1 MKKVM
6 LFLIMLVVL
15 VGVYVLK
22 ISNVKVVADVKT
34 KEENSIHSIDMESVE
49 FQENYVDMRHVVDF
63 SVTDTGII
71 LYLEDGTGYYWEK

>member
-1 MKKVM
+1 M

>member
-15 VGVYVLK
+15 VSVYVLR
-22 ISNVKVVADVKT
+22 ISNVEVVADVKT